1 MNIDKIKTIVS
12 KTDGLAGWLLRRVE
26 TDATTVIRLPGIY
39 TAEYGKFVRHD
50 NPRPREVINAPGEEV
65 WVTVWA
71 RHGKDGAEYLG
82 EASGQFV
89 SDEEAVVRATLASL
103 LAAARTQPN
112 KPYALA
118 DESMSYPEVELA
130 DPKLI
135 DATRPELI
143 ERAQWFS
150 DEVLKAAA
158 AETGVDVSNLEIF
171 IRRYRTRLE
180 TGAGIRVDFNTTR
193 ADAEVCFIARLD
205 DKVAEHTARP
215 HARRFEDLDPKRL
228 VATSAAIARG
238 IAQAGPP
245 PQYEGPVVVAGE
257 AAHDFMGLGSQP
269 LAFHCSA
276 RSVYEKMSRYKKD
289 ESVNGELPVTGDAVT
304 VFSDPLVPFGPNSQ
318 IVTQGD
324 ATPVRRV
331 ALLRNGR
338 YDELLGGLRYYD
350 YLGLP
355 AQGVKPSGAP
365 GNTVVPAGKTK
376 TADLLDAGKVV
387 VVRAFSDFR
396 ADDASGDFA
405 SEIRLGEIREN
416 GKVTLFKGGLLIGN
430 WFTALTDIRLSAE
443 TTALDGYYGPAAIR
457 VGSLQVAG

>member
-12 KTDGLAGWLLRRVE
+12 KTNGLAGWLLRRVE
-26 TDATTVIRLPGIY
+26 SDATTVIRLPGIY
-39 TAEYGKFVRHD
+39 TAEDGKFIRHP
-50 NPRPREVINAPGEEV
+50 NPWPREVINAPGEEV
-65 WVTVWA
+65 WITVWA
-71 RHGKDGAEYLG
+71 RHTKDGAEYMG

-89 SDEEAVVRATLASL
+89 SDDEAAVQGTLAAL
-103 LAAARTQPN
+103 LAAARAQPN
-112 KPYALA
+112 KPFSLA
-118 DESMSYPEVELA
+118 DKTVVYPRVELA

-150 DEVLKAAA
+150 DEVLKATT

-180 TGAGIRVDFNTTR
+180 TGAGIRVEFNSTR

-205 DKVAEHTARP
+205 GKVAEHTTRP
-215 HARRFEDLDPKRL
+215 HARRFEDLVPIRL
-228 VATSAAIARG
+228 VATNAGIARG

-257 AAHDFMGLGSQP
+257 AAHDFMGLEYQP
-269 LAFHCSA
+269 LAFHCNA
-276 RSVYEKMSRYKKD
+276 RGVYEKMSRYEKGKP
-289 ESVNGELPVTGDAVT
+289 VTGELPVTGDAVT
-304 VFSDPLVPFGPNSQ
+304 IFSDPLVPFGPNSQ

-324 ATPVRRV
+324 ATPARRI
-331 ALLRNGR
+331 ALLKDGR
-338 YDELLGGLRYYD
+338 YDELFGGLRYYD
-350 YLGLP
+350 YLGLL
-355 AQGVKPSGAP
+355 AQGLKPSGAP
-365 GNTVVPAGKTK
+365 GNTVVPAGKAK
-376 TADLLDAGKVV
+376 AVDLLDTGKVI

-416 GKVTLFKGGLLIGN
+416 GKATQFKGGLLIGN
-430 WFTALTDIRLSAE
+430 WFSALADVRLSAE
-443 TTALDGYYGPAAIR
+443 TVALDGYYGPAAIR
-457 VGSLQVAG
+457 VGSLRVAG